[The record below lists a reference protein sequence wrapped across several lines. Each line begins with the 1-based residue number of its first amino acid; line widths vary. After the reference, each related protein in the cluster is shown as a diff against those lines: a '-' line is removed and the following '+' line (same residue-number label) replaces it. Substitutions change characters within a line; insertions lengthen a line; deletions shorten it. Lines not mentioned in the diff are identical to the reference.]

1 MTVRRIAYLWGV
13 LPFMVLGSAGA
24 QTAEGK
30 SQVAA
35 EALFKEGRALIASG
49 HVSEACPKFEA
60 SLHLDPALGTLLN
73 LAECYEKLGKTASA
87 WAEYRDAIPLARAAG
102 SKVRLDL
109 ATRHAAELE
118 ARLSTLT
125 IRVSSNAAGEAPQ
138 IMRDGVPVQPA
149 ELGSA
154 IPVDPGLHTVEASAP
169 GKKKWSS
176 TVEARADS
184 SKLVVEVP
192 ALDAAPG
199 ASPAATSAPSAAPEP
214 APPPAPAAHSG
225 SGRRTAAIVV
235 GAVGVVGLGLGTLF
249 GLQAKSAWSEAKS
262 HCTAYPYQCDSE
274 AVDQRSSANSKATV
288 STVAFIA
295 GGVAL
300 GVGAV
305 LWLTAGPSKSDSVAL
320 GFGPGAAFVRGTF
333 Q

>member
-1 MTVRRIAYLWGV
+1 MARSGLRYLNWVRRTAYLWGV
-13 LPFMVLGSAGA
+13 LPFACLASASA
-24 QTAEGK
+24 QSADGK

-35 EALFKEGRALIASG
+35 EALFKEGRTLSASG
-49 HVSEACPKFEA
+49 HISEACPKFEA

-109 ATRHAAELE
+109 ATKHAAAFEQ
-118 ARLSTLT
+118 T
-125 IRVSSNAAGEAPQ
+125 
-138 IMRDGVPVQPA
+138 
-149 ELGSA
+149 
-154 IPVDPGLHTVEASAP
+154 
-169 GKKKWSS
+169 
-176 TVEARADS
+176 
-184 SKLVVEVP
+184 
-192 ALDAAPG
+192 
-199 ASPAATSAPSAAPEP
+199 
-214 APPPAPAAHSG
+214 PPPAPAAHSG
-225 SGRRTAAIVV
+225 SGQRTAAVVV

-262 HCTAYPYQCDSE
+262 HCTAYPFGCGADGVGQ
-274 AVDQRSSANSKATV
+274 QSSANSKATV

-305 LWLTAGPSKSDSVAL
+305 LWLTAGSSKSDSVAL
-320 GFGPGAAFVRGTF
+320 GFGPGAAFVRETF